1 MRAGEGRTNN
11 NYNMKKNITL
21 LAILLLALA
30 CNEQV
35 ENNVKQNPSGS
46 AEIEEGDLTSDSLNQ
61 SQSIEERTAALKEQV
76 YQVFHYEEGDTTYL
90 MQQYY
95 IVFLKAGENRSQDSL
110 ETARLMEQH
119 LAHLTR
125 MAQEG
130 YSSLTGPMGDDGDLR
145 GIVVYNTATLE
156 EADSLANLDPMV
168 KAGRLKVEVHPWWT
182 AKGGKLP

>member
-1 MRAGEGRTNN
+1 
-11 NYNMKKNITL
+11 MKKNITL

-35 ENNVKQNPSGS
+35 EKNGEGNPSGA
-46 AEIEEGDLTSDSLNQ
+46 AETEEGNLQTDSLDQ
-61 SQSIEERTAALKEQV
+61 SQSIEERTAALKELG
-76 YQVFHYEEGDTTYL
+76 YQVFQYEDGDTTYL

-95 IVFLKAGENRSQDSL
+95 IVFLKAGENREQDSL

-125 MAQEG
+125 MAEEG

-156 EADSLANLDPMV
+156 EADSLAKLDPMV
-168 KAGRLKVEVHPWWT
+168 RAGRLEVEVHPWWT
-182 AKGGKLP
+182 AKGGRLP